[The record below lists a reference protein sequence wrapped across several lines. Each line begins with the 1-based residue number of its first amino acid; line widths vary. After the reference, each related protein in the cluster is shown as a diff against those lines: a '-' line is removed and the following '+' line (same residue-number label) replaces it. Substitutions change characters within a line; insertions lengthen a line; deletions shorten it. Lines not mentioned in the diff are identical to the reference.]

1 MKNPG
6 LSKTQKRLLALSAG
20 LILLA
25 EIVRRIPMR
34 EEITVIAGAFEIV
47 VAVLIGIGFG
57 VATTNAKLKSGD

>member
-1 MKNPG
+1 MKNSG
-6 LSKTQKRLLALSAG
+6 LSKTQKRLLVLSAG

-34 EEITVIAGAFEIV
+34 EEIVVFVGAFEIV

-57 VATTNAKLKSGD
+57 VATTSARLKSGE